1 MLLQV
6 ALERERV
13 LDTVQSLGIEDMLLQ
28 VERQRALGTVPGFGI
43 EDMMLQQDWQ
53 ELTLL

>member
-6 ALERERV
+6 ALERKRV

-28 VERQRALGTVPGFGI
+28 VERQRAGTVPGFGI